1 MRPRLIRFPP
11 SVRTIVGQ
19 QLSTKAAAT
28 IHRRLL
34 ELLPDGIATPE
45 ALDALT
51 DAQLRQVGMSRQKS
65 SYVRDLSAKAASGEL
80 HLDRLAEM
88 TDDQV
93 IEALTK
99 VKGLGRWS
107 AEMFLM
113 FRLRRPDVL
122 PVDDLGIVN
131 AIHRL
136 YKLPQAPRREADP
149 PARRGVAA
157 VSDGGVL
164 VSVEKSGKHAARYAE
179 AGRSASEADPVRLG
193 SLPQKESH
201 QRGDALKTDRYTKL
215 MLTIIAACLVW
226 LCAMNVGRPAQAQ
239 QLTAMPAALPGGAQ
253 PVVIVGWGTMD
264 MTGRIALQLMGNGN
278 AARTDATVPVRAD
291 HPLSVTLPYTPDA
304 PLPTRLSATH
314 DNPVPVEIAAVRK
327 NGKGWEPIRTEVEP
341 APTRDKP
348 GGGER

>member
-1 MRPRLIRFPP
+1 MTPDEYARARRILIRRDPILAPIIRRFHDRRLIDAPAVDPF
-11 SVRTIVGQ
+11 SALVRTIVGQ

-136 YKLPQAPRREADP
+136 YKLRKRPDAKRIR
-149 PARRGVAA
+149 
-157 VSDGGVL
+157 
-164 VSVEKSGKHAARYAE
+164 
-179 AGRSASEADPVRLG
+179 RLG
-193 SLPQKESH
+193 EAWRPYRTVACWYLWRSLENTPLDTPKPVGLRQK
-201 QRGDALKTDRYTKL
+201 
-215 MLTIIAACLVW
+215 
-226 LCAMNVGRPAQAQ
+226 
-239 QLTAMPAALPGGAQ
+239 
-253 PVVIVGWGTMD
+253 
-264 MTGRIALQLMGNGN
+264 RI
-278 AARTDATVPVRAD
+278 R
-291 HPLSVTLPYTPDA
+291 
-304 PLPTRLSATH
+304 
-314 DNPVPVEIAAVRK
+314 
-327 NGKGWEPIRTEVEP
+327 
-341 APTRDKP
+341 
-348 GGGER
+348 